1 MVPDSSL
8 TLDEALDRLPKVE
21 LHCHIEGTMR
31 LEGVDLDEVRS
42 HILGAPGVADVNDLH
57 AWRSRRA

>member
-8 TLDEALDRLPKVE
+8 TLDEAL
-21 LHCHIEGTMR
+21 
-31 LEGVDLDEVRS
+31 GVDLDEVRS
-42 HILGAPGVADVNDLH
+42 HILGAPGVADVHDLH